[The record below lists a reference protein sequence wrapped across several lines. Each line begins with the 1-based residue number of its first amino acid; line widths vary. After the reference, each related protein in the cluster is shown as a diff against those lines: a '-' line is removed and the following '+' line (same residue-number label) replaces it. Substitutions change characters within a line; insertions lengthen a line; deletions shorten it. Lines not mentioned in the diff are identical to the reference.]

1 MLDVHILTFCRT
13 AGAKWIVDIG
23 PERETHREDKI
34 PKLELRMG
42 WTVTERQT
50 SIRLKRSRMK
60 TLAEN
65 GRKQ

>member
-1 MLDVHILTFCRT
+1 M
-13 AGAKWIVDIG
+13 DIG
-23 PERETHREDKI
+23 PEREMHREDKI
-34 PKLELRMG
+34 PRLELRMG

-50 SIRLKRSRMK
+50 SIRLKRRRMK